1 MEPLATENPD
11 ETKKLTVEEVRG
23 KAKCEL
29 LQWGPSKIK
38 AFKISVGT
46 SLEGLEEQVTGLFLL
61 AIEARKKQKMLEE
74 SAHKKLAKSE
84 GESGIEFSEFLE
96 FENGSAKTS
105 SSVSRERAL
114 VVHQ

>member
-23 KAKCEL
+23 KAKGEL
-29 LQWGPSKIK
+29 LQWVPSKIK

-84 GESGIEFSEFLE
+84 GESGIEEFSEFLE
-96 FENGSAKTS
+96 
-105 SSVSRERAL
+105 L
-114 VVHQ
+114 

>member
-1 MEPLATENPD
+1 M
-11 ETKKLTVEEVRG
+11 
-23 KAKCEL
+23 
-29 LQWGPSKIK
+29 QWVPSKIK

-84 GESGIEFSEFLE
+84 GESGIEEFSEFLE
-96 FENGSAKTS
+96 
-105 SSVSRERAL
+105 L
-114 VVHQ
+114 